1 MNLDPQPASPNYSPE
16 GAGSTEP
23 YAAVNETH
31 IGVVFLVG
39 DRAYKSKKPVSF
51 GFLDFTSRE
60 SRQAVCQREVA
71 LNSRLAPDVYLGVAD
86 VIGPG
91 GSPCDHL
98 VVMRRLP
105 AARRLAHLVVT
116 GAPVDDHL
124 RRLASL
130 LARFHARAER
140 SAEIDAAASRDAVLA
155 LWEANAAEMAPPTG
169 TLFDPAVAARV
180 MDLARRYLGGRE
192 ALFATRVDGGRVCDG
207 HGDLLADDVFCLDDG
222 PRVLDC
228 LEFDDRLRYGDV
240 LSDVAFLAMDLERLG
255 RADLAV
261 AFLDH
266 YRRAAAETW
275 PASLAHHYIA
285 YRAQV
290 RALVGG
296 LRSLQGDPVA
306 AASALQLLGLS
317 AAHLEA
323 GRVRLVIVG
332 GLPGSGKT
340 TVAREI
346 SGALDAAMV
355 RSDEVRKALAGID
368 PLTPMPAPLDQDLYR
383 PEMTAA
389 TYRVLLDRAR
399 SMLSMGQ
406 SVVLDAT
413 FSDPTWREA
422 ARELACAAGADL
434 DELHCVA
441 PLPVLERRLADRGL
455 RGGDTS
461 DAAPAVARELARRQ
475 SPWPTATVIET
486 DRTVDAVREAAL
498 DHLGVAGEHQ
508 GAAGTP
514 SAGPHP

>member
-1 MNLDPQPASPNYSPE
+1 M
-16 GAGSTEP
+16 
-23 YAAVNETH
+23 
-31 IGVVFLVG
+31 
-39 DRAYKSKKPVSF
+39 
-51 GFLDFTSRE
+51 
-60 SRQAVCQREVA
+60 
-71 LNSRLAPDVYLGVAD
+71 
-86 VIGPG
+86 
-91 GSPCDHL
+91 
-98 VVMRRLP
+98 
-105 AARRLAHLVVT
+105 
-116 GAPVDDHL
+116 
-124 RRLASL
+124 
-130 LARFHARAER
+130 
-140 SAEIDAAASRDAVLA
+140 
-155 LWEANAAEMAPPTG
+155 
-169 TLFDPAVAARV
+169 
-180 MDLARRYLGGRE
+180 
-192 ALFATRVDGGRVCDG
+192 
-207 HGDLLADDVFCLDDG
+207 
-222 PRVLDC
+222 
-228 LEFDDRLRYGDV
+228 
-240 LSDVAFLAMDLERLG
+240 
-255 RADLAV
+255 
-261 AFLDH
+261 
-266 YRRAAAETW
+266 
-275 PASLAHHYIA
+275 
-285 YRAQV
+285 
-290 RALVGG
+290 
-296 LRSLQGDPVA
+296 
-306 AASALQLLGLS
+306 
-317 AAHLEA
+317 
-323 GRVRLVIVG
+323 IVG

>member
-1 MNLDPQPASPNYSPE
+1 MSSDPRSASFAGSSE
-16 GAGSTEP
+16 GAGGTEP

-39 DRAYKSKKPVSF
+39 DRAYKAKKPVSF

-60 SRQAVCQREVA
+60 TRQAVCQREVE

-91 GSPCDHL
+91 GTTCDHL

-116 GAPVDDHL
+116 GAPVDEHL
-124 RRLASL
+124 RRLASQ

-140 SAEIDAAASRDAVLA
+140 SAGIDAAASRDAVLA
-155 LWEANAAEMAPPTG
+155 LWKANAAEMAPLAGP
-169 TLFDPAVAARV
+169 LFEPAAVARV

-192 ALFATRVDGGRVCDG
+192 PLFAARVDEGRVCDG
-207 HGDLLADDVFCLDDG
+207 HGDLLADDIFCLDDG

-255 RADLAV
+255 RADLAR

-266 YRRAAAETW
+266 YRRTAAETW

-296 LRSLQGDPVA
+296 LRSLQGDPA
-306 AASALQLLGLS
+306 AAESAVQLLGLS

-332 GLPGSGKT
+332 GLPGSGKS
-340 TVAREI
+340 TVAGAI
-346 SGALDAAMV
+346 AGALDAGVV

-368 PLTPMPAPLDQDLYR
+368 ATTPMPAPLDQDLYR

-389 TYRVLLDRAR
+389 TYRVLLGRAR

-422 ARELACAAGADL
+422 ARQLASAAGADL
-434 DELHCVA
+434 DELHCMA

-455 RGGDTS
+455 RGGDVS
-461 DAAPAVARELARRQ
+461 DATPAVARELARRQ
-475 SPWPTATVIET
+475 APWPTSTVIET
-486 DRTVDAVREAAL
+486 DRTADAVREAAL
-498 DHLGVAGEHQ
+498 AHLGVAGERRGVA
-508 GAAGTP
+508 GAQP
-514 SAGPHP
+514 AGPHP